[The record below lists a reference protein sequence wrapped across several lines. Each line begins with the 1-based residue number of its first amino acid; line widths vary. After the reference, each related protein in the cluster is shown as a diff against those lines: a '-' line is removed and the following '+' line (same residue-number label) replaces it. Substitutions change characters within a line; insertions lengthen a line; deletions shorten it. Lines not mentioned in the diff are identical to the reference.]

1 MNSQGKV
8 IALRWRHLWGLKL
21 PLKCIIF
28 VRKFWHEDSLTHNS
42 EMKHT
47 E

>member
-21 PLKCIIF
+21 PLKFIIF
-28 VRKFWHEDSLTHNS
+28 VRKFWNKDLLVKT
-42 EMKHT
+42 KKVK
-47 E
+47 